1 MKQRFRT
8 GGLAAWSIHHPVGVI
23 MLTLTVIIFGLFSF
37 KQLGINLLPHIIA
50 PDVLVRIIDPGVPA
64 SIMEDRVT
72 RQLEEQLAITEDAIS
87 INSQTSEGRSA
98 VDLSFPY
105 GTDINNALRDASIR
119 LDRAKRFLPEN
130 DEAPVIYKR
139 DPAQIP
145 IMELI
150 ISSNTLTSVELRSWA
165 DYTFAKWFLNL
176 PGVASA
182 EVGGGLQRE
191 IQIIPDLEKLANVGL
206 SLQDLAKQIRQ
217 QNIDSP
223 GGRMIATRQE
233 ITTRA
238 EGRFQSLEEIKQL
251 PLQITKSIDTAG
263 SNVGSNNS
271 NTAVDSSIRVHD
283 VAQVIDKHKD
293 ERLRIRLNKIPG
305 IKLSIQKHPH
315 ANTVAVVNEVKHRLK
330 NLQAQ
335 NAIPEGITLAV
346 VADQSV
352 FIRHAINNAALAAGT
367 GALLAMIVIYLFL
380 GSLLRTLIIG
390 TAIPIGILVT
400 FIILQSLGLTLNIM
414 TLGGLALGMGLLIDS
429 TIVMLENITR
439 HQAKGND
446 SKNNSRKANSRD
458 EDAID
463 AAIEVNSPIVAS
475 TSTNLGALFPFLFI
489 GGMAGMLFQELII
502 TITSA
507 MLASLVVAIT
517 LVPAL
522 GAKVK
527 YQRMNTNLISM
538 LVEYIKVKYHNNADL
553 FLNNPFKTFSIFCLL
568 FVLALYQINST
579 KRIDLPRVDEGKILM
594 SITGDPGMQL
604 DEMDSAVD
612 KIEDLLLQHKEVLTV
627 FTTAGGFVFGR
638 SEYENSNYSSLKV
651 QLVPSDQRF
660 MSSDLWVNQVK
671 KEIDALKLTGFK
683 VSLRVAGVRGLHLKR
698 GSDDVSIHI
707 RGDNLDT
714 LRELG
719 AQSVSLLES
728 VAGLR
733 NLTHSYEEVKE
744 ELKIRI
750 DRKRAARLGI
760 DASIIGQALKIAL
773 DGEIISNY
781 IEGDKDFDIRI
792 RLPRADS
799 YNPNV
804 LQNLMVDYKND
815 NAIRL
820 GDVAHVSRAPTASR
834 IIRSQ
839 QQRIVEI
846 SASYN
851 ADANQTKVLTAV
863 LAKLGELDLPDGYVL
878 YDNETNKTLEEGQ
891 QAGLI
896 VLFLAIFLV
905 FVVMAVQ
912 YESLT
917 NPLIIMLSIPFAATG
932 VALGLFINADMS
944 ISMTVWLGLIML
956 TGIVVN
962 NAIVLVEQIE
972 LERIKLKPSKTGEDE
987 KSSLLNEAIKNAA
1000 ALRLRPILMTT
1011 LTTVFGMMPLAIG
1024 LGEGSEMLQPLA
1036 FVVVWGLSFSLFVSL
1051 ILVPSLYAL
1060 FHRKFAKESLIKP

>member
-8 GGLAAWSIHHPVGVI
+8 GGLAAWSIHHPVGVT

-50 PDVLVRIIDPGVPA
+50 PDVLVRIIDQGVPA

-72 RQLEEQLAITEDAIS
+72 RQLEEQLAITEDATAILS
-87 INSQTSEGRSA
+87 RTSEGRSA

-130 DEAPVIYKR
+130 DDAPVIYKR

-145 IMELI
+145 VMELI
-150 ISSNTLTSVELRSWA
+150 VSSDTLNSVELRSWS
-165 DYTFAKWFLNL
+165 DYTFSKWFLTL

-191 IQIIPDLEKLANVGL
+191 IQIIPDQEKLANVGL
-206 SLQDLAKQIRQ
+206 SLQDFARQIKQ
-217 QNIDSP
+217 QNTDSP
-223 GGRMIATRQE
+223 GGRMFAKRQE

-238 EGRFQSLEEIKQL
+238 EGRFSSLQELRQL
-251 PLQITKSIDTAG
+251 QLQTSQQTTGNAG
-263 SNVGSNNS
+263 KNGIMINS
-271 NTAVDSSIRVHD
+271 GIRVSD
-283 VAQVIDKHKD
+283 VARVIDKHKD
-293 ERLRIRLNKIPG
+293 ERLRIRLNKIHG
-305 IKLSIQKHPH
+305 IKLSIQKQPQ
-315 ANTVAVVNEVKHRLK
+315 ANTVAVVNEVKHRLA
-330 NLQAQ
+330 NLKKQ
-335 NAIPEGITLAV
+335 NAIPDDINIAIV
-346 VADQSV
+346 DDQSIFV
-352 FIRHAINNAALAAGT
+352 RHAINNASLAAGS
-367 GALLAMIVIYLFL
+367 GALLAMIIIYLFL

-390 TAIPIGILVT
+390 TAILIGIMVT
-400 FIILQSLGLTLNIM
+400 FIIMQSLGLTLNIM

-439 HQAKGND
+439 HQSEGNT
-446 SKNNSRKANSRD
+446 SD
-458 EDAID
+458 EDAIE

-475 TSTNLGALFPFLFI
+475 TSTNLGALLPFLFI
-489 GGMAGMLFQELII
+489 GGMTGMLFEELII

-527 YQRMNTNLISM
+527 YKSTKDNYFNK
-538 LVEYIKVKYHNNADL
+538 LVESIKVKYNNNSGR
-553 FLNNPFKTFSIFCLL
+553 FLNHPGKTLFIFCLF
-568 FVLALYQINST
+568 FVLAIYQINAT
-579 KRIDLPRVDEGKILM
+579 KRIDFPRVDEGKISM
-594 SITGDPGMQL
+594 SISGDPGMQL

-612 KIEDLLLQHKEVLTV
+612 RIEDLLLQQPEVLTI

-638 SEYENSNYSSLKV
+638 SEFENSNRSSITV
-651 QLVPSDQRF
+651 QLTPSDQRT
-660 MSSDLWVNQVK
+660 STSDEWASQVREK
-671 KEIDALKLTGFK
+671 IDALQLTGFK
-683 VSLRVAGVRGLHLKR
+683 IYLRVAGVRGLHITR
-698 GSDDVSIHI
+698 GSDDISIHI
-707 RGDNLDT
+707 RGENLDT

-719 AQSVSLLES
+719 DQAIKLLEP
-728 VAGLR
+728 VNGLH
-733 NLTHSYEEVKE
+733 NLTHSYEGVKE
-744 ELKIRI
+744 ELNIRI
-750 DRKRAARLGI
+750 DRERAAEFGV
-760 DASIIGQALKIAL
+760 DAAVIGEALKIAL
-773 DGEIISNY
+773 DGTIISNY
-781 IEGDKDFDIRI
+781 IEGDKDFDIRM
-792 RLPRADS
+792 RLPRVNS

-804 LQNLMVDYKND
+804 LENLMVDYKNG

-820 GDVAHVSRAPTASR
+820 GDVAFVSREATASY
-834 IIRSQ
+834 IVRSQ

-846 SASYN
+846 SSSYDVD
-851 ADANQTKVLTAV
+851 ADQSKVLDETLSV
-863 LAKLGELDLPDGYVL
+863 LAALELPDGYVL
-878 YDNETNKTLEEGQ
+878 YDNDTNKTLEEGQ
-891 QAGLI
+891 ETGLI
-896 VLFLAIFLV
+896 VLLLAIFLV

-912 YESLT
+912 YESLL

-932 VALGLFINADMS
+932 VAIGLLVNADMS
-944 ISMTVWLGLIML
+944 ISMPVWLGLIML

-972 LERIKLKPSKTGEDE
+972 LEREKNDSLIESIKS
-987 KSSLLNEAIKNAA
+987 AA

-1036 FVVVWGLSFSLFVSL
+1036 FVIVWGLSFSLFVSL

-1060 FHRKFAKESLIKP
+1060 FHHENKA

>member
-8 GGLAAWSIHHPVGVI
+8 GGLAAWSIHHPVGI
-23 MLTLTVIIFGLFSF
+23 TMLTLTVIIFGLFSF

-72 RQLEEQLAITEDAIS
+72 RQLEEQLAITEDAIA

-139 DPAQIP
+139 DPTQIP
-145 IMELI
+145 VLEIV
-150 ISSNTLTSVELRSWA
+150 ISSNTLSSVELRSWA
-165 DYTFAKWFLNL
+165 DYTFSKWFLNL
-176 PGVASA
+176 PGIASA

-191 IQIIPDLEKLANVGL
+191 IQIIPDQEKLANVGL
-206 SLQDLAKQIRQ
+206 SLQDFARQIKQ

-238 EGRFQSLEEIKQL
+238 EGRFRSLEEIKQL
-251 PLQITKSIDTAG
+251 PLQTSKAMQD
-263 SNVGSNNS
+263 NS
-271 NTAVDSSIRVHD
+271 SDSSTLDASIRVQD

-305 IKLSIQKHPH
+305 IKLSIQKQPQ
-315 ANTVAVVNEVKHRLK
+315 ANSVAVVDEVKHRINTLK
-330 NLQAQ
+330 AQ
-335 NAIPEGITLAV
+335 NAIPDDIKLAIV
-346 VADQSV
+346 SDQSV
-352 FIRHAINNAALAAGT
+352 FVRHAINNAAMAAGS
-367 GALLAMIVIYLFL
+367 GALLAMVVIYLFL

-400 FIILQSLGLTLNIM
+400 FSIMQSLGLTLNIM

-439 HQAKGND
+439 HQAQGNT
-446 SKNNSRKANSRD
+446 SD
-458 EDAID
+458 EDAIN

-527 YQRMNTNLISM
+527 YQSRKDNLISK
-538 LVEYIKVKYHNNADL
+538 LINYFKVKYNNNAEL
-553 FLNNPFKTFSIFCLL
+553 FLNHPGKTFSIFCLL
-568 FVLALYQINST
+568 FLLAVYQIYNT
-579 KRIDLPRVDEGKILM
+579 KRIDLPRVDEGKISM

-612 KIEDLLLQHKEVLTV
+612 QIEDLLLQHREVLSLFTV
-627 FTTAGGFVFGR
+627 AGGFIFGR
-638 SEYENSNYSSLKV
+638 SEYENSNYSSITV
-651 QLVPSDQRF
+651 QLVPSEQRSK
-660 MSSDLWVNQVK
+660 SSDLWASQIRE
-671 KEIDALKLTGFK
+671 EIKTLNLTGFK
-683 VSLRVAGVRGLHLKR
+683 VNLRVAGVRGLHLTR

-707 RGDNLDT
+707 RGDKLNT
-714 LRELG
+714 LRQLG
-719 AQSVSLLES
+719 TQAVSLLES
-728 VAGLR
+728 VDGLR

-744 ELKIRI
+744 ELNIRI
-750 DRKRAARLGI
+750 DRQRAAELGV
-760 DASIIGQALKIAL
+760 DATIIGQALQISL

-781 IEGDKDFDIRI
+781 IEDDKDFDIRM
-792 RLPRADS
+792 RLPRANS

-804 LQNLMVDYKND
+804 LQNLLIDYKNG

-820 GDVAHVSRAPTASR
+820 GDVAYVSRSPTASR
-834 IIRSQ
+834 IVRSQ

-846 SASYN
+846 SASYD
-851 ADANQTKVLTAV
+851 ADANQSKVLATV
-863 LAKLGELDLPDGYVL
+863 MSKLSQLELPSGYVL
-878 YDNETNKTLEEGQ
+878 YDNDTNKTLEEGQ
-891 QAGLI
+891 KTGLI

-912 YESLT
+912 YESLL

-932 VALGLFINADMS
+932 IAVGLFFNTDMS
-944 ISMTVWLGLIML
+944 ISMPVWLGLIML

-972 LERIKLKPSKTGEDE
+972 LERLKLEAVKPGQQTGRND
-987 KSSLLNEAIKNAA
+987 KYSLLNEAIKNAA

-1060 FHRKFAKESLIKP
+1060 FHRKLAKEALTNPDL

>member
-8 GGLAAWSIHHPVGVI
+8 GGLAAWSIRHPVGVT

-37 KQLGINLLPHIIA
+37 KQLGINLLPHIIS
-50 PDVLVRIIDPGVPA
+50 PEVLVRIIDQGVPA

-72 RQLEEQLAITEDAIS
+72 RQLEEQLAITEDAIAIDS
-87 INSQTSEGRSA
+87 RTTEGRSA

-105 GTDINNALRDASIR
+105 GTDIDNALRDASIR

-130 DEAPVIYKR
+130 DDAPVIYKR

-145 IMELI
+145 VMELI
-150 ISSNTLTSVELRSWA
+150 ISSNTLNSVELRSWA
-165 DYTFAKWFLNL
+165 DYTFSKWFLNL

-191 IQIIPDLEKLANVGL
+191 IQIIPDQEKLANIGL
-206 SLQDLAKQIRQ
+206 SLQDFAKQIKQ
-217 QNIDSP
+217 QNTDSP
-223 GGRMIATRQE
+223 GGRMFAERQE

-238 EGRFQSLEEIKQL
+238 EGRFSSLQELKQL
-251 PLQITKSIDTAG
+251 PLQT
-263 SNVGSNNS
+263 
-271 NTAVDSSIRVHD
+271 SSISTDETRNIGDTIRVSD
-283 VAQVIDKHKD
+283 VAQVVDKHKD

-305 IKLSIQKHPH
+305 IKLSIQKQPR
-315 ANTVAVVNEVKHRLK
+315 ANTVAVVNEVKHRIK

-335 NAIPEGITLAV
+335 NAIPDDIHIAV
-346 VADQSV
+346 VDDQSIFV
-352 FIRHAINNAALAAGT
+352 RHAIFNASLAAGS
-367 GALLAMIVIYLFL
+367 GALLAMIIIYLFL

-390 TAIPIGILVT
+390 TAIPIGIMVT
-400 FIILQSLGLTLNIM
+400 FIIMQSLGLTLNIM

-439 HQAKGND
+439 HQAEGNT
-446 SKNNSRKANSRD
+446 SD

-475 TSTNLGALFPFLFI
+475 TSTNLGALLPFLFI
-489 GGMAGMLFQELII
+489 GGMTGMLFEELII

-507 MLASLVVAIT
+507 MLSALVVAIT

-527 YQRMNTNLISM
+527 YRRTKDNLINK
-538 LVEYIKVKYHNNADL
+538 LIDFIKVKYNNNSGR
-553 FLNNPFKTFSIFCLL
+553 FLNHPGRTLFIFCLL
-568 FVLALYQINST
+568 LVLAIYQINAT
-579 KRIDLPRVDEGKILM
+579 KRIDFPRVDEGKISM
-594 SITGDPGMQL
+594 SISGDPGMQL
-604 DEMDSAVD
+604 EEMDSAVD
-612 KIEDLLLQHKEVLTV
+612 QIEDLLLQQEEVLTL

-638 SEYENSNYSSLKV
+638 SEFENSNRSSITV
-651 QLVPSDQRF
+651 QLTPSDQR
-660 MSSDLWVNQVK
+660 SSTSDQWADKVRK
-671 KEIDALKLTGFK
+671 KIEALNLTGFK
-683 VSLRVAGVRGLHLKR
+683 VYLRVAGVRGLHITR

-707 RGDNLDT
+707 RGNDLDS

-719 AQSVSLLES
+719 DQAVNLLES
-728 VAGLR
+728 VDGLR

-744 ELKIRI
+744 ELTVRI
-750 DRKRAARLGI
+750 DRERAAEFGV
-760 DASIIGQALKIAL
+760 DASIIGEALKFAL
-773 DGEIISNY
+773 DGQIISNY
-781 IEGDKDFDIRI
+781 IEGDKDFDIRM
-792 RLPRADS
+792 RLPRVNS
-799 YNPNV
+799 HNPNV
-804 LQNLMVDYKND
+804 LQNLMVDYKNG

-820 GDVAHVSRAPTASR
+820 GDIAHVSREATASR
-834 IIRSQ
+834 IVRNQ

-846 SASYN
+846 SASYDTD
-851 ADANQTKVLTAV
+851 ADQSKVLDDT
-863 LAKLGELDLPDGYVL
+863 LSMLKGLELPEGYVL
-878 YDNETNKTLEEGQ
+878 YDNDTNQTLEEGQ
-891 QAGLI
+891 ETGLI
-896 VLFLAIFLV
+896 VLLLAIFLV

-912 YESLT
+912 YESLL

-932 VALGLFINADMS
+932 VAIGLFINADMS
-944 ISMTVWLGLIML
+944 LSMPVWLGLIML

-972 LERIKLKPSKTGEDE
+972 LEREKNNELIDSIKT
-987 KSSLLNEAIKNAA
+987 AA

-1036 FVVVWGLSFSLFVSL
+1036 FVIVWGLSFSLFVSL

-1060 FHRKFAKESLIKP
+1060 FHHENKA

>member
-1 MKQRFRT
+1 MKQRFRS
-8 GGLAAWSIHHPVGVI
+8 GGLAAWSIRHPVGVS

-37 KQLGINLLPHIIA
+37 KQLGINLLPHIIS
-50 PDVLVRIIDPGVPA
+50 PEVLVRIIDQGVPA

-72 RQLEEQLAITEDAIS
+72 RQLEEQLAITEDAIA
-87 INSQTSEGRSA
+87 INSRTSEGRSA

-119 LDRAKRFLPEN
+119 LDRAKRFLPAN
-130 DEAPVIYKR
+130 DDAPVIYKR

-145 IMELI
+145 VLEI
-150 ISSNTLTSVELRSWA
+150 ILSSDTLSSVELRSWA
-165 DYTFAKWFLNL
+165 DYTFAKYFLNL

-191 IQIIPDLEKLANVGL
+191 IQIIPDQEILANVGL
-206 SLQDLAKQIRQ
+206 SLQDFARQIQRQ
-217 QNIDSP
+217 NTDSP
-223 GGRMIATRQE
+223 GGRMFAERQE

-238 EGRFQSLEEIKQL
+238 EGRFRSLEELKQL
-251 PLQITKSIDTAG
+251 PLQTGNI
-263 SNVGSNNS
+263 SNSDVS
-271 NTAVDSSIRVHD
+271 SSIRVQD
-283 VAQVIDKHKD
+283 VAQVIDNHKD

-305 IKLSIQKHPH
+305 IKLSIQKQPR
-315 ANTVAVVNEVKHRLK
+315 ANTVAVVNEVKHRIK
-330 NLQAQ
+330 TLQAQ
-335 NAIPEGITLAV
+335 NAIPDDIKLAIV
-346 VADQSV
+346 SDQSV
-352 FIRHAINNAALAAGT
+352 FVRHAINNASLAAGS

-380 GSLLRTLIIG
+380 GSLSRTLIIG
-390 TAIPIGILVT
+390 TAIPIGIMVT
-400 FIILQSLGLTLNIM
+400 FIIMQALGLTLNIM

-439 HQAKGND
+439 HQAEGNT
-446 SKNNSRKANSRD
+446 SD
-458 EDAID
+458 EDAIE

-475 TSTNLGALFPFLFI
+475 TSTNLGALLPFLFI
-489 GGMAGMLFQELII
+489 GGMTGMLFEELII

-527 YQRMNTNLISM
+527 YKRSKDNFINKLIGF
-538 LVEYIKVKYHNNADL
+538 VKVKYLKNSEH
-553 FLNNPFKTFSIFCLL
+553 FLTHPILTFVAFCLL
-568 FVLALYQINST
+568 FTLAIYQIEQT
-579 KRIDLPRVDEGKILM
+579 KRIDFPRVDEGKISL
-594 SITGDPGMQL
+594 SISGDPGMQL
-604 DEMDSAVD
+604 EEMDSAVD
-612 KIEDLLLQHKEVLTV
+612 RIEDLLLQQPEVLTL

-638 SEYENSNYSSLKV
+638 SEYENSNRSSITI
-651 QLVPSDQRF
+651 QLVPSAQRNSTSDQ
-660 MSSDLWVNQVK
+660 WANQIRK
-671 KEIDALKLTGFK
+671 KIQALNLTGFK
-683 VSLRVAGVRGLHLKR
+683 VYLRVAGVRGLHIAR

-707 RGDNLDT
+707 RGNDLDT
-714 LRELG
+714 LRKLG
-719 AQSVSLLES
+719 DEAIKLLEP

-744 ELKIRI
+744 ELNIRI
-750 DRKRAARLGI
+750 DRERAAEFGV
-760 DASIIGQALKIAL
+760 DASVIGEALKIAL
-773 DGEIISNY
+773 DGQIISNY

-792 RLPRADS
+792 RLPHANS
-799 YNPNV
+799 HNPNV
-804 LQNLMVDYKND
+804 LENLMVDYKNG

-820 GDVAHVSRAPTASR
+820 GDVAHVSREATASR

-846 SASYN
+846 SASYDVD
-851 ADANQTKVLTAV
+851 ADQEKVLATV
-863 LAKLGELDLPDGYVL
+863 MEKLQALELPQGYVL
-878 YDNETNKTLEEGQ
+878 YDNDTNKTLEEGQ
-891 QAGLI
+891 RTGFI
-896 VLFLAIFLV
+896 VLLLAVFLV

-912 YESLT
+912 YESLL

-932 VALGLFINADMS
+932 VAVGLLLNPGMS
-944 ISMTVWLGLIML
+944 ISMPVWLGLIML

-972 LERIKLKPSKTGEDE
+972 LERE
-987 KSSLLNEAIKNAA
+987 KGSALIEAIKNAA

-1011 LTTVFGMMPLAIG
+1011 LTTVFGMMPLAVG

-1036 FVVVWGLSFSLFVSL
+1036 FVIVWGLSFSLFVSL

-1060 FHRKFAKESLIKP
+1060 FHRRYAA

>member
-8 GGLAAWSIHHPVGVI
+8 GGLAAWSIHHPVGVT
-23 MLTLTVIIFGLFSF
+23 MLTLTLIIFGLFSF
-37 KQLGINLLPHIIA
+37 KQLGINLLPHIIS
-50 PDVLVRIIDPGVPA
+50 PEVLVRIIDQGVPA
-64 SIMEDRVT
+64 NIMEDRVT
-72 RQLEEQLAITEDAIS
+72 RQLEEQLAITEDAIA

-145 IMELI
+145 VMELV
-150 ISSNTLTSVELRSWA
+150 ISSNTLSSVELRSWA
-165 DYTFAKWFLNL
+165 DYTFSKWFLNL

-191 IQIIPDLEKLANVGL
+191 IQIIPDQEKLANVGL
-206 SLQDLAKQIRQ
+206 SLQDFAQQIRQ

-238 EGRFQSLEEIKQL
+238 EGRFRSIEEIKQL
-251 PLQITKSIDTAG
+251 PLQITKATDTISSI
-263 SNVGSNNS
+263 SSS
-271 NTAVDSSIRVHD
+271 DSSTLDNSIRVFE

-305 IKLSIQKHPH
+305 IKLSIQKQPQ
-315 ANTVAVVNEVKHRLK
+315 ANTVAVVNEVKHRIK
-330 NLQAQ
+330 NLEAQ
-335 NAIPEGITLAV
+335 NAIPVDIKLAI
-346 VADQSV
+346 VADQSIFV
-352 FIRHAINNAALAAGT
+352 RHAINNATLAAGS
-367 GALLAMIVIYLFL
+367 GALLAMLVIYLFL

-390 TAIPIGILVT
+390 TAIPIGVLVT
-400 FIILQSLGLTLNIM
+400 FIIMQSLGLTLNIM

-439 HQAKGND
+439 HQAKGNT
-446 SKNNSRKANSRD
+446 SD
-458 EDAID
+458 EDAIN

-507 MLASLVVAIT
+507 MLASLAVAIT

-527 YQRMNTNLISM
+527 YQSGKDNLIIRIVAY
-538 LVEYIKVKYHNNADL
+538 LKVIYTNNSGVFLDNPGKTLAL
-553 FLNNPFKTFSIFCLL
+553 FFIL
-568 FVLALYQINST
+568 FALALYQINST
-579 KRIDLPRVDEGKILM
+579 KRIDLPRVDEGKISM
-594 SITGDPGMQL
+594 SISGDAGMQL

-612 KIEDLLLQHKEVLTV
+612 QIEDLLLQHKEVLTL

-638 SEYENSNYSSLKV
+638 SEFENSNRSSITV
-651 QLVPSDQRF
+651 QLVPSDQRT
-660 MSSDLWVNQVK
+660 MSSDQWASQAR
-671 KEIDALKLTGFK
+671 KEIKALNLTGFK
-683 VSLRVAGVRGLHLKR
+683 VNLRVAGVRGLHLAR

-719 AQSVSLLES
+719 TQAVSLLES
-728 VAGLR
+728 VDGLS

-744 ELKIRI
+744 ELNIRI
-750 DRKRAARLGI
+750 DRQRAAEFAV
-760 DASIIGQALKIAL
+760 DASVIGEALKIAL

-781 IEGDKDFDIRI
+781 IEGDKDFDIRM
-792 RLPRADS
+792 RLPRVNS

-804 LQNLMVDYKND
+804 LQNLMVDYKNG

-820 GDVAHVSRAPTASR
+820 GDVAYVSRAPTASR
-834 IIRSQ
+834 IVRNQ
-839 QQRIVEI
+839 QQRIVEL
-846 SASYN
+846 SASYD
-851 ADANQTKVLTAV
+851 ADANQSKVLTAV
-863 LAKLGELDLPDGYVL
+863 MAQLSELDLPAGYAL
-878 YDNETNKTLEEGQ
+878 YDNDTNKTLEEGQ
-891 QAGLI
+891 KTGLI

-912 YESLT
+912 YESLL
-917 NPLIIMLSIPFAATG
+917 NPLIIMLSIPFSATG
-932 VALGLFINADMS
+932 VAFGLFINADMS
-944 ISMTVWLGLIML
+944 ISMPVWLGLIML

-972 LERIKLKPSKTGEDE
+972 LERLRLERLQPEPLNTGQHE

-1060 FHRKFAKESLIKP
+1060 FHRRLAN